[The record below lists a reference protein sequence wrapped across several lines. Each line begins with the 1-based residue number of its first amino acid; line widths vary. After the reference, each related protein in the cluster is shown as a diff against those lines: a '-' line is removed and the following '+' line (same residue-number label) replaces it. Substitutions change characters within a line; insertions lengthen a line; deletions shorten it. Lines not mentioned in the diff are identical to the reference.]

1 MLLSIIVPV
10 YNVEIFI
17 ESFIKSILSQMT
29 DDCEIIFVDD
39 GSPDKS
45 KDIIKTYIVNDER
58 LKLFHQNNQGLSSAR
73 NTGIT
78 NSRGEFLAFIDPD
91 DLVSPNYVNCIV
103 NCIKSRNFDILT
115 FNANRIDT
123 DGNYLSE
130 CTICSP
136 SNDRVDCLKDVFNR
150 GRWYAWGRIYRKELF
165 DSIRFPEGKRFED
178 LLTVPELYKLSKSLL
193 NISDVL
199 ISYRVNPS
207 GITSNPKVSDLKDV
221 SDFTDKYMMI
231 VKEARAVDFN
241 YFLDLSIYLSGVK
254 TLFYISRDIMGGF
267 NSFLYL
273 KKYIKFNLVVRIGN
287 INFLN
292 RNNKVFLKFIPAY
305 YVYYSLFKK

>member
-17 ESFIKSILSQMT
+17 DSFIKSILSQLT
-29 DDCEIIFVDD
+29 DDCEIIFIDD

-45 KDIIKTYIVNDER
+45 KNIIKNYIANNER
-58 LKLFHQNNQGLSSAR
+58 LKLFEQKNQGLSSAR
-73 NTGIT
+73 NTGISK
-78 NSRGEFLAFIDPD
+78 SRGDFLAFIDPD
-91 DLVSPNYVNCIV
+91 DLVSPNYINRII
-103 NCIKSRNFDILT
+103 NCIKSQNFDILT
-115 FNANRIDT
+115 FNANRIDA

-136 SNDRVDCLKDVFNR
+136 SNNRLDCLKDIFNR
-150 GRWYAWGRIYRKELF
+150 GRWYAWARVYRKELF
-165 DSIRFPEGKRFED
+165 ASIQFPVGKRFED
-178 LLTVPELYKLSKSLL
+178 LLTVPELYKLSNSLL
-193 NISDVL
+193 SISDIL

-207 GITSNPKVSDLKDV
+207 GITSNPKISDLKDV
-221 SDFTDKYMMI
+221 SDFTNKYMKI
-231 VKEARAVDFN
+231 IKKSRTIDFD

-254 TLFYISRDIMGGF
+254 TLFYISRDVMGGR

-273 KKYIKFNLVVRIGN
+273 IKYIKFNLAIRFGN
-287 INFLN
+287 ITFLN

-305 YVYYSLFKK
+305 YLYYSLFKK

>member
-17 ESFIKSILSQMT
+17 DSFIKSILSQIT
-29 DDCEIIFVDD
+29 DDCEIIFIDD

-45 KDIIKTYIVNDER
+45 KNIIKNYIANNAR
-58 LKLFHQNNQGLSSAR
+58 LKLFEQKNQGLSSAR
-73 NTGIT
+73 NTGISK
-78 NSRGEFLAFIDPD
+78 SRGDFLAFIDPD
-91 DLVSPNYVNCIV
+91 DLVSPNYINRII
-103 NCIKSRNFDILT
+103 NCIKSQNFDILT
-115 FNANRIDT
+115 FNANRIDA

-136 SNDRVDCLKDVFNR
+136 SNNRLDCLKDIFNR
-150 GRWYAWGRIYRKELF
+150 GRWYAWARVYRKELF
-165 DSIRFPEGKRFED
+165 ASIQFPVGKRFED
-178 LLTVPELYKLSKSLL
+178 LLTVPELYKLSNSLL
-193 NISDVL
+193 SISDIL

-207 GITSNPKVSDLKDV
+207 GITSNPKISDLKDV
-221 SDFTDKYMMI
+221 SDFTNKYMKI
-231 VKEARAVDFN
+231 IKKSRTIDFD

-254 TLFYISRDIMGGF
+254 TLFYISRDVMGGR

-273 KKYIKFNLVVRIGN
+273 IKYIKFNLAIRFGN
-287 INFLN
+287 IAFLN

-305 YVYYSLFKK
+305 YLYYSLFKK